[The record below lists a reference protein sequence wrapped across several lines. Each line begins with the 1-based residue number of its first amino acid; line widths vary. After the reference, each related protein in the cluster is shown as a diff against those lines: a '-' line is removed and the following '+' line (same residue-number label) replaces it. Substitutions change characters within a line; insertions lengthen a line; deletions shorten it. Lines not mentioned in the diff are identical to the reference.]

1 MIRFKFFKFGTRI
14 GLLAICLFEKK
25 KRERGN
31 CGYRKRIKVKIKLVE
46 SFLKFGSCKTFL

>member
-14 GLLAICLFEKK
+14 GLLAICLFEK